1 MRVTLL
7 LMLSIFLFSSC
18 KKNEMDALP
27 PATHVGN
34 NTFGCLINGV
44 AWVPNGSG
52 GFSPDKAVDGGF
64 QGNYNDPN
72 QRWNVWITTA
82 RNDGSYM
89 DIYLHNVYK
98 PGEYLLHFD
107 TAVRPTI
114 LFPQNYIY
122 YYDRNSNYI
131 TSSQYTGK
139 VTITEADT
147 LSPGIISGTFEF
159 TGYDAA
165 SKKTISVTNG
175 RFDTHI
181 K

>member
-7 LMLSIFLFSSC
+7 LLFSIFSFSSC
-18 KKNEMDALP
+18 KKNELDALP
-27 PATHVGN
+27 PATQIGN

-44 AWVPNGSG
+44 AWVPNGG
-52 GFSPDKAVDGGF
+52 RGFSPDKAVEGGF
-64 QGNYNDPN
+64 QDNLNDPN
-72 QRWNVWITTA
+72 QRWNVWIRTA
-82 RNDGSYM
+82 RNDGSFM
-89 DIYLHNVYK
+89 DIYLHNVFKKGVYF
-98 PGEYLLHFD
+98 LNFD

-114 LFPQNYIY
+114 FFPQNYIY

-131 TSSQYTGK
+131 TTSQYSGK
-139 VTITEADT
+139 VMITEADT
-147 LSPGIISGTFEF
+147 LLPNIISGNFEF

-175 RFDTHI
+175 RFDTRN